1 MTCLDSQSHG
11 GQGLRCTFPGTG
23 GVINPQQC
31 DGGRDLRDAQS
42 GSRRCAAP
50 VPNCHPPPPPACLP
64 WGLKVPVHLAEEG
77 NSATW

>member
-31 DGGRDLRDAQS
+31 AGGRDLRDAQS

-50 VPNCHPPPPPACLP
+50 VPNCHPPLARLPAVGSESPCAP
-64 WGLKVPVHLAEEG
+64 D
-77 NSATW
+77 

>member
-42 GSRRCAAP
+42 GSR
-50 VPNCHPPPPPACLP
+50 LP
-64 WGLKVPVHLAEEG
+64 RWIYGTPKVDPGCVLLPSPTVTPHLARLPAVG
-77 NSATW
+77 V